1 MYNEILQPVNNL
13 EQFLILAK
21 NAHGAA
27 ASQLI
32 KQATEY
38 PGVFVFGELLKCP
51 GMREVSAL
59 RTK

>member
-21 NAHGAA
+21 TAHGAA
-27 ASQLI
+27 TSQLI

-38 PGVFVFGELLKCP
+38 PGVFVFGELLECP
-51 GMREVSAL
+51 GIREVSTL
-59 RTK
+59 RAK